1 MELNFEIC
9 SILDDFN
16 AGETEIVST
25 ARSFV
30 VNVRLAFRPF
40 RVVRNIVTASVLDT
54 LASIINVSSVQM
66 RVETSSSVQQEFR
79 RGIIK
84 PVS

>member
-1 MELNFEIC
+1 MSFEIC

-25 ARSFV
+25 TRSFV
-30 VNVRLAFRPF
+30 ENVILAFRPF

-66 RVETSSSVQQEFR
+66 SMIVIVLSQ
-79 RGIIK
+79 
-84 PVS
+84 